1 MESREQQILS
11 EIKSMM
17 ASVRAQLEQL
27 DAKIALWQQYVD
39 TEEDPDEPIDLNIDD
54 LPFDMSFVQEENVV
68 PEQEAEVVE
77 QSESLLFFDPE
88 EQPSAQE
95 APKTPPASTQTQE
108 QSVPG
113 SVIDVLQEK
122 QPWRTDM
129 PGTYVKDIRLAISI
143 NERVLF
149 INRLF
154 SEDAVLFQTT
164 INAINTM
171 DTLDEVVDYV
181 MREFPQWDMGSDT
194 VYRFMMAAR
203 RRVK

>member
-95 APKTPPASTQTQE
+95 APKTPPAPTQTQE

-113 SVIDVLQEK
+113 PVIDVLQEK

>member
-95 APKTPPASTQTQE
+95 APKTPPAPTQTQE

-181 MREFPQWDMGSDT
+181 MREFPQWDMESDT